1 MSVEDLQSLLDREA
15 CDRGGSGDAPSADML
30 VVLCRSGFEAE
41 CIAELGSSSADGAT
55 TGSGWVTVPAGPRA
69 GEEAAL
75 RLSRFRGLAFA
86 RDRFLGSAFRIA
98 DPSDRVSPLL
108 SLAAARGPFG
118 TVWLQHAD
126 TEDGRSVGRLCRRLQ
141 ARFEGGLG
149 KAGLLRGAS
158 PRRLHV
164 LFVDGTHGFI
174 GVSDARNGACWSMG
188 IPRLRMAGAPS
199 RSASKLEEALLWFL
213 GDDPKG
219 LLAPGMSAVDLGAAP
234 GGWTW
239 VLARRGLRVSA
250 VDHGHLSAA
259 ALDAGVVNYV
269 SADAFTY
276 RPQRAVDWMVC
287 DVVDKPARTAALVQ
301 RWLQQRWCRRT
312 VFNLK
317 LPMKQRHAELQRILA
332 RLAQDLGPGLRLE
345 ARQLYH
351 DREEVTVF
359 ATLG

>member
-1 MSVEDLQSLLDREA
+1 MASDR
-15 CDRGGSGDAPSADML
+15 DGSGEAPPADTV

-41 CIAELGSSSADGAT
+41 CIAELGSSLASGAT
-55 TGSGWVTVPAGPRA
+55 SGSGWVSIPAGLRA
-69 GEEAAL
+69 GTEAAL
-75 RLSRFRGLAFA
+75 RLPRFRGLAFA
-86 RDRFLGSAFRIA
+86 RDRFLGCGFQIA
-98 DPSDRVSPLL
+98 DPSDRISPLL
-108 SLAAARGPFG
+108 ALAAQFGPVG

-126 TEDGRSVGRLCRRLQ
+126 TEDGRSVGRLCQRLQ

-149 KAGLLRGAS
+149 KAGLLRRAS

-164 LFVDGTHGFI
+164 LFLDGTHGFI

-188 IPRLRMAGAPS
+188 IPRLRLVGAPS
-199 RSASKLEEALLWFL
+199 RSASKLEEGLLWFL

-250 VDHGHLSAA
+250 VDHGQLSVA
-259 ALDAGVVNYV
+259 ALDAGSVNYV

-276 RPQRAVDWMVC
+276 RPQRPVDWMVC

-301 RWLQQRWCRRT
+301 RWLQERWCRRT

-332 RLAQDLGPGLRLE
+332 RLSQDLGPSLRLE